1 MTRLSVEMLAA
12 DAPEPITSAGH
23 AQLGI
28 AVLAGIAVIVLLIT
42 KFKLHAFLSLT
53 IGSLALGAIAGAPL
67 DKVLLSFSAGLGS
80 TVAGVGVLIA
90 LGAIL
95 GKMLADSGGADQ
107 IVDTILAKAGG
118 RSMPWAMVLI
128 ASVIGLPLFFEVG
141 IVLLIPVVLMVAKR
155 GNYSLMRI
163 GIPALAG
170 LSVMHGL
177 VPPHPGPLVA
187 IDAVGADLGIT
198 LALGVLVA
206 IPTVIIAGP
215 VFSKYAARW
224 VDVPAPE
231 NMIPQRASD
240 ELDKRPG
247 FGATL
252 FTVLLP
258 VILML
263 AKALVDIVVDDPEN
277 MVQRIFDVV
286 GAPMI
291 ALLASVLVGI
301 FTLLRPAGFSKERIS
316 PLVEKGL
323 MPIAGILLIVGAGG
337 GFKQTLIDSGVG
349 KMVLEISED
358 WSIPALLLAWLI
370 AVAIRLAT
378 GSATVATVSA
388 AGLVAPLAADMSTTH
403 TALLVLAIGAG
414 SLFLSHVNDAGFW
427 LVKEYFGLSVGQ
439 NLKTWS
445 VMECIISVV
454 AGGGFK
460 QTLIDSGVGKMV
472 LEISEDWSI
481 PALLLAWLIAVAI
494 RLATGS
500 ATVATVSAAGLVAP
514 LAADM
519 STTHTALL
527 VLAIGA
533 GSLFLSHVNDAGFW
547 LVKEYFGLS
556 VGQNLKTWSVMEC
569 IISVVAGG
577 IVLLLSLVI

>member
-12 DAPEPITSAGH
+12 EAPEPITSAGH

-42 KFKLHAFLSLT
+42 KFKLHAFLALT
-53 IGSLALGAIAGAPL
+53 IGSLALGAFAGAPL
-67 DKVLLSFSAGLGS
+67 DKVITSFSAGLGS

-95 GKMLADSGGADQ
+95 GKLLADSGGADQ
-107 IVDTILAKAGG
+107 VVDTILAKAGG

-141 IVLLIPVVLMVAKR
+141 MVLLIPVVLMVAKR

-187 IDAVGADLGIT
+187 IDAVKADLGVT

-206 IPTVIIAGP
+206 IPTVVISGP
-215 VFSKYAARW
+215 LFSRYAARW
-224 VDVPAPE
+224 VDVAVPE
-231 NMIPQRASD
+231 RMLPPRASE
-240 ELDKRPG
+240 ELKQRPG

-252 FTVLLP
+252 TTVLLP
-258 VILML
+258 VVLML
-263 AKALVDIVVDDPEN
+263 AKALVDIVIDDPEN
-277 MVQRIFDVV
+277 SVQRVFDVI
-286 GAPMI
+286 GSPLI
-291 ALLASVLVGI
+291 AMLAAVLVGI
-301 FTLLRPAGFSKERIS
+301 FTLGRPAGFTKGRLTE
-316 PLVEKGL
+316 VTEKSL
-323 MPIAGILLIVGAGG
+323 APIAGILLIVGAGG

-349 KMVLEISED
+349 QMILNISED
-358 WSIPALLLAWLI
+358 WSIPALLLGWLI

-403 TALLVLAIGAG
+403 AALLVLAIGAG
-414 SLFLSHVNDAGFW
+414 SLFFSHVNDAGFW

-439 NLKTWS
+439 TVKTWS
-445 VMECIISVV
+445 VMETIISVV
-454 AGGGFK
+454 AGA
-460 QTLIDSGVGKMV
+460 M
-472 LEISEDWSI
+472 
-481 PALLLAWLIAVAI
+481 
-494 RLATGS
+494 
-500 ATVATVSAAGLVAP
+500 
-514 LAADM
+514 
-519 STTHTALL
+519 
-527 VLAIGA
+527 
-533 GSLFLSHVNDAGFW
+533 
-547 LVKEYFGLS
+547 
-556 VGQNLKTWSVMEC
+556 
-569 IISVVAGG
+569 
-577 IVLLLSLVI
+577 VLLLSLVI

>member
-42 KFKLHAFLSLT
+42 KFKLHAFLALT

-67 DKVLLSFSAGLGS
+67 DKVLTSFSAGLGS

-107 IVDTILAKAGG
+107 IVDTILARAGG

-187 IDAVGADLGIT
+187 VDAVGADLGVT

-206 IPTVIIAGP
+206 VPTVIIAGP
-215 VFSKYAARW
+215 VFSRYAARW

-231 NMIPQRASD
+231 KMIPQRASE
-240 ELDKRPG
+240 ELEKRPG

-263 AKALVDIVVDDPEN
+263 AKALVDIVVDDPEQP
-277 MVQRIFDVV
+277 VQRVFDVI

-316 PLVEKGL
+316 PLVEKSL

-337 GFKQTLIDSGVG
+337 GFKQTLIDTGVG
-349 KMVLEISED
+349 RMVLDISED

-370 AVAIRLAT
+370 AVVIRLAT

-403 TALLVLAIGAG
+403 AALLVLAIGAG
-414 SLFLSHVNDAGFW
+414 SLFFSHVNDAGFW
-427 LVKEYFGLSVGQ
+427 MVKEYFGLTVGQ
-439 NLKTWS
+439 NIKTWS
-445 VMECIISVV
+445 VMETIISVV
-454 AGGGFK
+454 AGG
-460 QTLIDSGVGKMV
+460 L
-472 LEISEDWSI
+472 
-481 PALLLAWLIAVAI
+481 
-494 RLATGS
+494 
-500 ATVATVSAAGLVAP
+500 
-514 LAADM
+514 
-519 STTHTALL
+519 
-527 VLAIGA
+527 
-533 GSLFLSHVNDAGFW
+533 
-547 LVKEYFGLS
+547 
-556 VGQNLKTWSVMEC
+556 
-569 IISVVAGG
+569 
-577 IVLLLSLVI
+577 VLLLSLVL

>member
-42 KFKLHAFLSLT
+42 KFKLHAFLALT
-53 IGSLALGAIAGAPL
+53 IGSLALGATAGAPL
-67 DKVLLSFSAGLGS
+67 DKVLTSFSAGLGS

-95 GKMLADSGGADQ
+95 GKMLADSGGADE

-187 IDAVGADLGIT
+187 IDAVGADLGVT

-215 VFSKYAARW
+215 VFSRYAARW

-231 NMIPQRASD
+231 KMIPQRASE
-240 ELDKRPG
+240 ELEKRPG

-263 AKALVDIVVDDPEN
+263 AKALVDIVVDDPEQP
-277 MVQRIFDVV
+277 VQRVFDVV

-316 PLVEKGL
+316 PLVEKSL

-337 GFKQTLIDSGVG
+337 GFKQTLIDTGVG
-349 KMVLEISED
+349 QMVLDISED

-370 AVAIRLAT
+370 AVVIRLAT

-403 TALLVLAIGAG
+403 AALLVLAIGAG
-414 SLFLSHVNDAGFW
+414 SLFFSHVNDAGFW
-427 LVKEYFGLSVGQ
+427 MVKEYFGLTVGQ
-439 NLKTWS
+439 N
-445 VMECIISVV
+445 I
-454 AGGGFK
+454 
-460 QTLIDSGVGKMV
+460 
-472 LEISEDWSI
+472 
-481 PALLLAWLIAVAI
+481 
-494 RLATGS
+494 
-500 ATVATVSAAGLVAP
+500 
-514 LAADM
+514 
-519 STTHTALL
+519 
-527 VLAIGA
+527 
-533 GSLFLSHVNDAGFW
+533 N
-547 LVKEYFGLS
+547 
-556 VGQNLKTWSVMEC
+556 
-569 IISVVAGG
+569 
-577 IVLLLSLVI
+577 

>member
-42 KFKLHAFLSLT
+42 KFKLHAFLALT

-67 DKVLLSFSAGLGS
+67 DKVLLSFSAGLGT

-107 IVDTILAKAGG
+107 IVDTILEKAGG

-187 IDAVGADLGIT
+187 IDAVGADLGVT

-206 IPTVIIAGP
+206 VPTVIIAGP

-224 VDVPAPE
+224 VDVPAPD
-231 NMIPQRASD
+231 NMIPQRASED
-240 ELDKRPG
+240 LEKRPG

-277 MVQRIFDVV
+277 PVQRVFDVV

-316 PLVEKGL
+316 PLVEKSL

-337 GFKQTLIDSGVG
+337 GFKQTLIDTGVG
-349 KMVLEISED
+349 QMVLEISED

-403 TALLVLAIGAG
+403 AALLVLAIGAG
-414 SLFLSHVNDAGFW
+414 SLFFSHVNDAGFW
-427 LVKEYFGLSVGQ
+427 MVKEYFGLTVGQ
-439 NLKTWS
+439 NIKTWS
-445 VMECIISVV
+445 VME
-454 AGGGFK
+454 
-460 QTLIDSGVGKMV
+460 T
-472 LEISEDWSI
+472 
-481 PALLLAWLIAVAI
+481 
-494 RLATGS
+494 
-500 ATVATVSAAGLVAP
+500 
-514 LAADM
+514 
-519 STTHTALL
+519 
-527 VLAIGA
+527 
-533 GSLFLSHVNDAGFW
+533 
-547 LVKEYFGLS
+547 
-556 VGQNLKTWSVMEC
+556 

>member
-1 MTRLSVEMLAA
+1 MLAA

-42 KFKLHAFLSLT
+42 KFRLHAFLALT
-53 IGSLALGAIAGAPL
+53 LGTLVLGAVAGAPL
-67 DKVLLSFSAGLGS
+67 DKAITSFTTGLGT

-141 IVLLIPVVLMVAKR
+141 VVLLIPVVLMVAKR

-187 IDAVGADLGIT
+187 IDAVKANLGVT

-206 IPTVIIAGP
+206 IPTVIVAGP
-215 VFSKYAARW
+215 LFSKVAARW
-224 VDVPAPE
+224 VDVPAPDR
-231 NMIPQRASD
+231 MIPQRASED
-240 ELDKRPG
+240 LEKRPG

-252 FTVLLP
+252 ATILLP
-258 VILML
+258 VVLML
-263 AKALVDIVVDDPEN
+263 SKALVDIVIDDPDHS
-277 MVQRIFDVV
+277 VQRVFDVV
-286 GAPMI
+286 GSPLI

-301 FTLLRPAGFSKERIS
+301 FTLLRPAGFGKERLT
-316 PLVEKGL
+316 PLIEKGL
-323 MPIAGILLIVGAGG
+323 APIAGILLIVGAGG

-349 KMVLEISED
+349 QMVLEISED

-388 AGLVAPLAADMSTTH
+388 AGLVAPLAANMSTTH

-414 SLFLSHVNDAGFW
+414 SLFFSHVNDAGFW
-427 LVKEYFGLSVGQ
+427 LVKEYFGLDVGQ
-439 NLKTWS
+439 TVKTWS
-445 VMECIISVV
+445 IMETIISVV
-454 AGGGFK
+454 AGG
-460 QTLIDSGVGKMV
+460 L
-472 LEISEDWSI
+472 
-481 PALLLAWLIAVAI
+481 
-494 RLATGS
+494 
-500 ATVATVSAAGLVAP
+500 
-514 LAADM
+514 
-519 STTHTALL
+519 
-527 VLAIGA
+527 
-533 GSLFLSHVNDAGFW
+533 
-547 LVKEYFGLS
+547 
-556 VGQNLKTWSVMEC
+556 
-569 IISVVAGG
+569 
-577 IVLLLSLVI
+577 VLLLSLII

>member
-12 DAPEPITSAGH
+12 DPVEPITSAGH

-42 KFKLHAFLSLT
+42 QFKLHAFLSLT
-53 IGSLALGAIAGAPL
+53 LGSLALGAIAGAPL
-67 DKVLLSFSAGLGS
+67 DKAIVSFTTGLGT

-141 IVLLIPVVLMVAKR
+141 VVLLIPVVLMVAKR

-187 IDAVGADLGIT
+187 IDAVGANLGVT

-215 VFSKYAARW
+215 LFSRYAARW
-224 VDVPAPE
+224 VDVPAPDRML
-231 NMIPQRASD
+231 NTTGGSPQTPAQRASED
-240 ELDKRPG
+240 LDKRPG

-252 FTVLLP
+252 ATILLP
-258 VILML
+258 VVLML
-263 AKALVDIVVDDPEN
+263 SKALVDIVIDDPEN
-277 MVQRIFDVV
+277 TVQRVFDVI
-286 GAPMI
+286 GSPLI

-301 FTLLRPAGFSKERIS
+301 FTLLRPAGFSKERVS
-316 PLVEKGL
+316 PLVEKSL
-323 MPIAGILLIVGAGG
+323 APIAGILLIVGAGG
-337 GFKQTLIDSGVG
+337 GFKQTLIDTGVG
-349 KMVLEISED
+349 QMVLDISED

-403 TALLVLAIGAG
+403 AALLVLAIGAG
-414 SLFLSHVNDAGFW
+414 SLFFSHVNDAGFW
-427 LVKEYFGLSVGQ
+427 LVKEYFGLNVGQ
-439 NLKTWS
+439 TVKTWS
-445 VMECIISVV
+445 VMETIISVV
-454 AGGGFK
+454 AGG
-460 QTLIDSGVGKMV
+460 V
-472 LEISEDWSI
+472 
-481 PALLLAWLIAVAI
+481 
-494 RLATGS
+494 
-500 ATVATVSAAGLVAP
+500 
-514 LAADM
+514 
-519 STTHTALL
+519 
-527 VLAIGA
+527 
-533 GSLFLSHVNDAGFW
+533 
-547 LVKEYFGLS
+547 
-556 VGQNLKTWSVMEC
+556 
-569 IISVVAGG
+569 
-577 IVLLLSLVI
+577 VLLLSLII

>member
-1 MTRLSVEMLAA
+1 MLAA

-28 AVLAGIAVIVLLIT
+28 AVLAGIVVIVLLIT
-42 KFKLHAFLSLT
+42 KFKLHAFLALT
-53 IGSLALGAIAGAPL
+53 IGSLTLGAIAGAPL
-67 DKVLLSFSAGLGS
+67 DKVLTSFSAGLGT

-107 IVDTILAKAGG
+107 IVDTILEKAGG

-187 IDAVGADLGIT
+187 IDAVGADLGVT

-231 NMIPQRASD
+231 KMIPQRASE

-277 MVQRIFDVV
+277 PVQRVFDVI

-316 PLVEKGL
+316 PLVEKSL

-337 GFKQTLIDSGVG
+337 GFKQTLIDTGVG
-349 KMVLEISED
+349 QMVLDISEN

-370 AVAIRLAT
+370 AVVIRLAT

-403 TALLVLAIGAG
+403 AALLVLAIGAG
-414 SLFLSHVNDAGFW
+414 SLFFSHVNDAGFW
-427 LVKEYFGLSVGQ
+427 MVKEYFGLSVGQ
-439 NLKTWS
+439 NIKTWS
-445 VMECIISVV
+445 VMETIISVV
-454 AGGGFK
+454 AGG
-460 QTLIDSGVGKMV
+460 L
-472 LEISEDWSI
+472 
-481 PALLLAWLIAVAI
+481 
-494 RLATGS
+494 
-500 ATVATVSAAGLVAP
+500 
-514 LAADM
+514 
-519 STTHTALL
+519 
-527 VLAIGA
+527 
-533 GSLFLSHVNDAGFW
+533 
-547 LVKEYFGLS
+547 
-556 VGQNLKTWSVMEC
+556 
-569 IISVVAGG
+569 
-577 IVLLLSLVI
+577 VLLLSLVI

>member
-1 MTRLSVEMLAA
+1 MLAA

-28 AVLAGIAVIVLLIT
+28 AVLVGIAVIVLLIT

-53 IGSLALGAIAGAPL
+53 LGTLVLGAVAGAPL
-67 DKVLLSFSAGLGS
+67 DKAILSFTTGLGT

-141 IVLLIPVVLMVAKR
+141 VVLLIPVVLMVAKR

-187 IDAVGADLGIT
+187 IDAVQANLGVT

-206 IPTVIIAGP
+206 IPTVIVAGP
-215 VFSKYAARW
+215 LFSKVAARW
-224 VDVPAPE
+224 VDVPAPDR
-231 NMIPQRASD
+231 MIPQRASE
-240 ELDKRPG
+240 ELEKRPA
-247 FGATL
+247 FGPTLATI
-252 FTVLLP
+252 LLP
-258 VILML
+258 VVLML
-263 AKALVDIVVDDPEN
+263 SKALVDIVIDDPDHT
-277 MVQRIFDVV
+277 VQRVFDVV
-286 GAPMI
+286 GSPLI
-291 ALLASVLVGI
+291 ALLAAVLVGI
-301 FTLLRPAGFSKERIS
+301 FTLLRPAGFGKDRLT
-316 PLVEKGL
+316 PLVERGL
-323 MPIAGILLIVGAGG
+323 APIAGILLIVGAGG

-349 KMVLEISED
+349 QMVLDISED

-388 AGLVAPLAADMSTTH
+388 AGLVAPLAADMSTAH

-414 SLFLSHVNDAGFW
+414 SLFFSHVNDAGFW
-427 LVKEYFGLSVGQ
+427 LVKEYFSLDVGQ
-439 NLKTWS
+439 TVKTWS
-445 VMECIISVV
+445 IMETIISVV
-454 AGGGFK
+454 GGG
-460 QTLIDSGVGKMV
+460 L
-472 LEISEDWSI
+472 
-481 PALLLAWLIAVAI
+481 
-494 RLATGS
+494 
-500 ATVATVSAAGLVAP
+500 
-514 LAADM
+514 
-519 STTHTALL
+519 
-527 VLAIGA
+527 
-533 GSLFLSHVNDAGFW
+533 
-547 LVKEYFGLS
+547 
-556 VGQNLKTWSVMEC
+556 
-569 IISVVAGG
+569 
-577 IVLLLSLVI
+577 VLLLSLVL